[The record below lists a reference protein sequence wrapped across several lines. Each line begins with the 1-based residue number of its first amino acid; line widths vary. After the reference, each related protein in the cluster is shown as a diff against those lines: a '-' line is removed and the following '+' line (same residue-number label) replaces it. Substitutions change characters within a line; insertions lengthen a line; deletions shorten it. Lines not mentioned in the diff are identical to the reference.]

1 MKRVVGL
8 AILGYG
14 TVGQGIV
21 KLIREKQ
28 DSIKFYTNAEIEIK
42 KVLVRTIRDSYEVDI
57 DKKLLTND
65 FEEILND
72 PSIDIVVEVTS
83 SVDEAKDMMLRAMK
97 NGKHVVSANKA
108 AISKY
113 FPELNDLARD
123 MNLHFLHEA
132 AVAGGIP
139 VLKPLGDLVM
149 ENEITRVRGILNGTC
164 NYILSK
170 MTEEGLDYKDVLK
183 EAQELG
189 YAEADPSADVE
200 GFDTHRKLRIL
211 STMAFR
217 QEVSEDDILV
227 DGISKITVDDI
238 RILKNRDRTIK
249 LIGDAY
255 IEDGKIKACVAPVGV
270 YSDSY
275 FASVRGA
282 FNSVTVFGDMVGEL
296 KFYGQGAGMLPTAN
310 AIINDII
317 DIIFDRQSKVRL
329 GEGLDRQIDSSDIRA
344 DFYLRYDR
352 NLVNL
357 DGFDEEVIDDKL
369 KASLIKDAK
378 YVDLKEKLEADP
390 NSLIVRLEGRNY

>member
-1 MKRVVGL
+1 MVR
-8 AILGYG
+8 
-14 TVGQGIV
+14 
-21 KLIREKQ
+21 
-28 DSIKFYTNAEIEIK
+28 
-42 KVLVRTIRDSYEVDI
+42 KVRDSYGVDI
-57 DKKLLTND
+57 DKNLLTTDFDEIIND
-65 FEEILND
+65 S
-72 PSIDIVVEVTS
+72 SIDIVVEVTS
-83 SVDEAKDMMLRAMK
+83 SVDQAKDMMLKAMK

-164 NYILSK
+164 NCILSK
-170 MTEEGLDYKDVLK
+170 MTEEGLDYSDVLK
-183 EAQELG
+183 EAQDLG

-227 DGISKITVDDI
+227 DGISKITADDI
-238 RILKNRDRTIK
+238 RILKDNGRTIK
-249 LIGDAY
+249 LIGDSY
-255 IEDGKIKACVAPVGV
+255 IEDNKIKACVAPVGV

-329 GEGLDRQIDSSDIRA
+329 GEGLNRKIDSSDIRA
-344 DFYLRYDR
+344 DF
-352 NLVNL
+352 
-357 DGFDEEVIDDKL
+357 I
-369 KASLIKDAK
+369 
-378 YVDLKEKLEADP
+378 
-390 NSLIVRLEGRNY
+390 